1 MFDFV
6 RRIIKYAD
14 AWSIKCVIRE
24 MQSLIYEAE
33 EKLKEL
39 ENGDEEEDEDE

>member
-6 RRIIKYAD
+6 RGIIEYAD

-24 MQSLIYEAE
+24 MQGLIYEAE

-39 ENGDEEEDEDE
+39 ENGDDEEDEDE